1 MLSVFKKLS
10 LLQSKGGILHFRDIF
25 FVLLLALGLNSPA
38 YAVDDDI
45 VLKTTANA
53 WNMSKAQ
60 GDSDLIAAQV
70 AKAAVMLKLSE
81 PEYPKFEEAIAK
93 KAKSYVSKWSM
104 AKKAKK
110 SDGVALKTS
119 GFSPSTGGKNE
130 IYIFKKGLAAW
141 TLAKKN
147 KQADPLASKAFCR
160 AIWETTINL
169 SAIALTDSA
178 AVEKTK
184 NDVAE
189 WNAANG

>member
-10 LLQSKGGILHFRDIF
+10 LHQSKDGILHFRNTF

-38 YAVDDDI
+38 YAVDDEI

-53 WNMSKAQ
+53 WNMSKTQ

-70 AKAAVMLKLSE
+70 AKAAMMLKLSE
-81 PEYPKFEEAIAK
+81 PEYPKFEAAIAK
-93 KAKSYVSKWSM
+93 KAKNYVSKWSI
-104 AKKAKK
+104 AKRAKK

-119 GFSPSTGGKNE
+119 GFSPSIGRKNE
-130 IYIFKKGLAAW
+130 IFIFKKGLAAW

-147 KQADPLASKAFCR
+147 KQADLVASKAFCR

-178 AVEKTK
+178 TVEKIK
-184 NDVAE
+184 SDVAE
-189 WNAANG
+189 WNDANS

>member
-1 MLSVFKKLS
+1 MLSVFKRFS
-10 LLQSKGGILHFRDIF
+10 LLLGKYRSLHFGNTLL
-25 FVLLLALGLNSPA
+25 VLLLALGLNSPA
-38 YAVDDDI
+38 YAADDDI

-93 KAKSYVSKWSM
+93 RAKTYVSKWSM

-119 GFSPSTGGKNE
+119 GFSPSIGTKNE
-130 IYIFKKGLAAW
+130 IFIFKKGLTAW

-147 KQADPLASKAFCR
+147 KQSDLLASKAFCR

-178 AVEKTK
+178 AVEKIK
-184 NDVAE
+184 SDVAE
-189 WNAANG
+189 WNNTNG

>member
-10 LLQSKGGILHFRDIF
+10 LLKSKGRILHFRNTF

-60 GDSDLIAAQV
+60 GDSDLSAAQV

-81 PEYPKFEEAIAK
+81 PDYPKFEAAIAK
-93 KAKSYVSKWSM
+93 KAKSYVSKWST

-110 SDGVALKTS
+110 SAGVALKTS
-119 GFSPSTGGKNE
+119 GFTPSIGGKNE

-147 KQADPLASKAFCR
+147 KKSDLLASRAFCR
-160 AIWETTINL
+160 AIWETTMNL

-178 AVEKTK
+178 AVEKIK

-189 WNAANG
+189 WNAANE